1 MSNFSVILLLTEKCN
16 LRCGYCYERF
26 ELKASDSHQIDR
38 IKSFFSVLAD
48 KYETIN
54 VSFFGGEPMLAVHRI
69 RDVLAHNAKLNC
81 RFTYSLTSN
90 GTLLTLAMLQEL
102 IDANLVQFQ
111 ITLDGWKK
119 SHDLSRHTKKGGGT
133 FDVIYEN
140 LLSYRNAV
148 GNFTGIIRVNASP
161 ANSDDICQ
169 LAQNIV
175 TDFEGYAN
183 FKTFI
188 RPVGRW
194 GGANDDHL
202 AVLDRAAYKRIEDAF
217 YRIVPDA
224 MHFQVETDLCYAAR
238 PNQLL
243 VYPDG
248 TLGKCTVGLHDDL
261 NKVGHIQD
269 DGSLVIDS
277 QKFSFWSRGLITG
290 DAGQKACPY
299 WAKA

>member
-26 ELKASDSHQIDR
+26 EYKASNSRQIDR
-38 IKSFFSVLAD
+38 IKNFFAVLAR

-54 VSFFGGEPMLAVHRI
+54 VSFFGGEPMLALHRI
-69 RDVLAHNAKLNC
+69 REVVAHNEKLNC
-81 RFTYSLTSN
+81 KFAYSLTSN
-90 GTLLTLAMLQEL
+90 GTMLTLATLQEL
-102 IDANLVQFQ
+102 IDGNLVQFQ

-133 FDVIYEN
+133 FEVIYEN
-140 LLSYRNAV
+140 LLSYRNAK

-161 ANSDDICQ
+161 SNADDIGE
-169 LAQNIV
+169 LAENIAA
-175 TDFEGYAN
+175 DFERCPN

-194 GGANDDHL
+194 GGPNDHDL
-202 AVLDRAAYKRIEDAF
+202 AVLDRSAYISVEDAF
-217 YRIVPDA
+217 YRIIPEA
-224 MHFQVETDLCYAAR
+224 MHYQVETDLCYAAR

-248 TLGKCTVGLHDDL
+248 RLGKCAVGLHDDL
-261 NKVGHIQD
+261 NEVGHIQE
-269 DGSLVIDS
+269 DGSIIIDS
-277 QKFSFWSRGLITG
+277 QKFSFWSRGLVTG